1 MLALLA
7 RAAHGLAADIKGQ
20 FGDVQGAAEHARM
33 ARELDDYS
41 TPDFLSAEITC
52 RACRSPVPTMPGTS
66 PRGSSPRETTAH
78 CWPVV
83 ASRLCAL
90 YPQPRAGDVGGA
102 CWVERVAWTSRGFG
116 NVQQVENGL
125 YNLVKY

>member
-1 MLALLA
+1 MPRVYVSPWVPETALASSDRPA
-7 RAAHGLAADIKGQ
+7 GLEMRS
-20 FGDVQGAAEHARM
+20 VM

-52 RACRSPVPTMPGTS
+52 RACRSPVPMMPGTS